1 LSKTLILIRHAK
13 TEQPGPGERDYDRR
27 LTHRG
32 EHDAPMMGERLK
44 AAGFVPD
51 CILSSTAKRAEQ
63 TARLIG
69 KAVGANEGVFNWQ
82 EALYASSPAVM
93 QEQLFALDD
102 AIDTVFLV
110 AHNPGISE
118 FATELAGGLIHT
130 DMPTCG
136 VAGFR
141 IEADRWAELPGATKR
156 QILSDSP
163 KASHE

>member
-1 LSKTLILIRHAK
+1 MSKTLILIRHAK
-13 TEQPGPGERDYDRR
+13 TQQAAPGQRDYDRA
-27 LTHRG
+27 LTSRG
-32 EHDAPMMGERLK
+32 EHDAPMMGERLR
-44 AAGFVPD
+44 AAGFMPD
-51 CILSSTAKRAEQ
+51 RILSSTAKRAEQ
-63 TARLIG
+63 TANRIAAATG
-69 KAVGANEGVFNWQ
+69 TPGAIEWH
-82 EALYASSPAVM
+82 ESLYNSSPATM
-93 QEQLFALDD
+93 QQLLFGLDD
-102 AIDTVFLV
+102 TIDTVFLV

-141 IEADRWAELPGATKR
+141 IETERWAELPGAQKR

>member
-1 LSKTLILIRHAK
+1 MSKTLILIRHAK
-13 TEQPGPGERDYDRR
+13 TQQQAPGQRDYDRE
-27 LTHRG
+27 LTKRG
-32 EHDAPMMGERLK
+32 EHDAPVMGARLK
-44 AAGFVPD
+44 AAGFIPD
-51 CILSSTAKRAEQ
+51 RILSSTARRAEQ
-63 TARLIG
+63 TARLIAE
-69 KAVGANEGVFNWQ
+69 AVETDDISWHEN
-82 EALYASSPAVM
+82 LYASSPATM
-93 QEQLFALDD
+93 QEHLFALDD
-102 AIDTVFLV
+102 SIDTVFLV

-141 IEADRWAELPGATKR
+141 IETERWAELPQAKKR

>member
-1 LSKTLILIRHAK
+1 MSKTLVLIRHAK
-13 TEQPGPGERDYDRR
+13 TQQQASGQRDYDRE
-27 LTHRG
+27 LTARG
-32 EHDAPMMGERLK
+32 EHDAPMMGKRLRQ
-44 AAGFVPD
+44 AGLVPD
-51 CILSSTAKRAEQ
+51 RILSSTARRAEQ
-63 TARLIG
+63 TARLI
-69 KAVGANEGVFNWQ
+69 A
-82 EALYASSPAVM
+82 EALAVDDISWHENLYSSSPATM
-93 QEQLFALDD
+93 QEILYSLDD
-102 AIDTVFLV
+102 SIDTVFLV

-141 IEADRWAELPGATKR
+141 IETERWAELPQAKKR